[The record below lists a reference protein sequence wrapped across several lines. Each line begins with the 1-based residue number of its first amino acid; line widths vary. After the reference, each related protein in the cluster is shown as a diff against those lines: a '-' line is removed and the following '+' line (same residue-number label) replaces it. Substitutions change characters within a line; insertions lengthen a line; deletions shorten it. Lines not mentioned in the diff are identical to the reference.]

1 MEKRELSMEERVI
14 RGLKACAT
22 STWEECERCPYHGAD
37 SELDL
42 CWEKLCLDAA
52 QLLEGGAG

>member
-1 MEKRELSMEERVI
+1 MEKPDVQMVVS
-14 RGLKACAT
+14 GLKACAT

-37 SELDL
+37 SALDL